1 MAIDGLGMSG
11 TEGHTVAETGYLP
24 SLPLQVKRAAVLLHR
39 LAGGQR

>member
-24 SLPLQVKRAAVLLHR
+24 SLPLQAKRAAVLLHR